1 MDNQTKK
8 TLEQLTQK
16 ATQRLRDKKKVKF
29 KTLFVPSLDEEIKIR
44 NLTKEEITEVLNIED
59 EIMSDVMTAYYGVVD
74 LKDVA
79 KALKEQGEITEYTEV
94 TNIFNMQERN
104 QIVRKILELSDVT
117 SEKKVEVV
125 ENLKN

>member
-16 ATQRLRDKKKVKF
+16 ATQRLQDKKKVKIR
-29 KTLFVPSLDEEIKIR
+29 TLHVPSLDENIKIR
-44 NLTKEEITEVLNIED
+44 NLTKEEITEILNIED

-74 LKDVA
+74 LKEVA
-79 KALKEQGEITEYTEV
+79 RTLKEQGEISEYTEV

-104 QIVRKILELSDVT
+104 QIVRQILELSDVT
-117 SEKKVEVV
+117 SDKKVEVV